1 MGSRAGLFSH
11 NERGLGFTLV
21 LGSMAMRLDFEGRED
36 NYTFCEAGDLSTLCT
51 THAASINDWRGGSWY
66 GNHSKQSALRALTL
80 GDESLVAASDALL
93 AKLEDKLP
101 HTRKWQT
108 QRTVSGGMVCVPEY
122 LTGQPECMRLRRRL
136 DRNDAPVTIFMD
148 LTSSAMI
155 DASKLLARGTAI
167 LALARALCE
176 HRVVELWGGI
186 ALGDGGYRGKPW
198 SSTFAWRI
206 DTTPLDVA
214 RAAFLLSAPAMAR
227 GIGYELA
234 PTLAGHSSWS
244 GNWPW
249 GAHDLHVRTQSQR
262 LRTAMGASEMLVVP
276 PIYGTDPLVADPLGW
291 ITRELAR
298 LTGQGDEIGSE
309 DWNKEGDRRHA

>member
-1 MGSRAGLFSH
+1 
-11 NERGLGFTLV
+11 
-21 LGSMAMRLDFEGRED
+21 MRLDFDGKED
-36 NYTFCEAGDLSTLCT
+36 NYTFVEAGDLSALAR
-51 THAASINDWRGGSWY
+51 THASKIKDWSTGSFY
-66 GNHSKQSALRALTL
+66 GQHSKATALRALTL

-101 HTRKWQT
+101 HTRKWQSRRSVT
-108 QRTVSGGMVCVPEY
+108 GGLVNVPEF
-122 LTGQPECMRLRRRL
+122 LAGNPECMRQRKRL

-186 ALGDGGYRGKPW
+186 ALGDGSGYSGQKAW
-198 SSTFAWRI
+198 CSTFAWRI

-214 RAAFLLSAPAMAR
+214 RAAFLFSAPAMAR

-234 PTLAGHSSWS
+234 PTLAGHSTWS
-244 GNWPW
+244 GQWPW
-249 GAHDLHVRTQSQR
+249 ASHDLHVRTQSAR
-262 LRTAMGASEMLVVP
+262 LRAAMGASEMLIVP
-276 PIYGTDPLVADPLGW
+276 PIYGTDPLVTAPLEW

-298 LTGQGDEIGSE
+298 LTGDHEAEIGSE

>member
-1 MGSRAGLFSH
+1 MK
-11 NERGLGFTLV
+11 
-21 LGSMAMRLDFEGRED
+21 LDFEGRED
-36 NYTFCEAGDLSTLCT
+36 HYTFVEAGELRTLADQ
-51 THAASINDWRGGSWY
+51 HSAKIANFGARGWY
-66 GNHSKQSALRALTL
+66 GGHSKQTALRALTL
-80 GDESLVAASDALL
+80 GDESLVAASDAML

-101 HTRKWQT
+101 HTKKFQM
-108 QRTVSGGMVCVPEY
+108 QRQVTGGLVCVPEY

-155 DASKLLARGTAI
+155 DADKLLKRGTAI

-176 HRVVELWGGI
+176 HRTVELWGGV
-186 ALGDGGYRGKPW
+186 ALGNGNYSGGGW

-227 GIGYELA
+227 GIGYGLA
-234 PTLAGHSSWS
+234 PTLAGKNNWS

-262 LRTAMGASEMLVVP
+262 LRAAMGASEMLVVP

-298 LTGQGDEIGSE
+298 LTGDHEAEIGSE
-309 DWNKEGDRRHA
+309 DWNKEGDRAHA

>member
-1 MGSRAGLFSH
+1 MK
-11 NERGLGFTLV
+11 
-21 LGSMAMRLDFEGRED
+21 LDFEGRED
-36 NYTFCEAGDLSTLCT
+36 HYTFVEAGDLRALCQK
-51 THAASINDWRGGSWY
+51 HDAHIENFGARGWY
-66 GNHSKQSALRALTL
+66 GNHGKAAALRALTL

-101 HTRKWQT
+101 RTKKRQM

-155 DASKLLARGTAI
+155 DADKLLKRGTAI

-186 ALGDGGYRGKPW
+186 ALGGGAGYRGGKAW
-198 SSTFAWRI
+198 ASTFAWRI
-206 DTTPLDVA
+206 DTVPLDLA

-227 GIGYELA
+227 GIGYGLA
-234 PTLAGHSSWS
+234 PTLAGHSTWS
-244 GNWPW
+244 GSWPF
-249 GAHDLHVRTQSQR
+249 GAHDLHVRTQAVR
-262 LRTAMGASEMLVVP
+262 LRSATAAAEMLVVP
-276 PIYGTDPLVADPLGW
+276 PIYGTDPLVTAPLDW
-291 ITRELAR
+291 IMRELAR
-298 LTGQGDEIGSE
+298 LTGDHGEVGSE
-309 DWNKEGDRRHA
+309 DWNKEGDRAHA

>member
-1 MGSRAGLFSH
+1 
-11 NERGLGFTLV
+11 
-21 LGSMAMRLDFEGRED
+21 MRLDFENKED
-36 NYTFCEAGDLSTLCT
+36 NYTFVEAGDLSTLART
-51 THAASINDWRGGSWY
+51 NDGKIKNWSSGSWY
-66 GNHSKQSALRALTL
+66 GRHSKATALRALTL

-101 HTRKWQT
+101 HTRKWQNRRSVT
-108 QRTVSGGMVCVPEY
+108 GGLVNVPEF
-122 LTGQPECMRLRRRL
+122 LAGNPECMRLRKRL

-155 DASKLLARGTAI
+155 SADKLLARGTAI

-186 ALGDGGYRGKPW
+186 ALGENSGYRSQKAW
-198 SSTFAWRI
+198 CSTFAWRI

-244 GNWPW
+244 GAWPFA
-249 GAHDLHVRTQSQR
+249 AHDFHVRTQAQR
-262 LRTAMGASEMLVVP
+262 LRMAMGAAEMLVVP
-276 PIYGTDPLVADPLGW
+276 PIYGTDPLVTDPLGW

-298 LTGQGDEIGSE
+298 LTGDHESAVGSE
-309 DWNKEGDRRHA
+309 NWNKEGDRRHV

>member
-1 MGSRAGLFSH
+1 
-11 NERGLGFTLV
+11 
-21 LGSMAMRLDFEGRED
+21 MRLDFEGKED
-36 NYTFCEAGDLSTLCT
+36 NYQFVEAGDLAALAQ
-51 THAASINDWRGGSWY
+51 THSAKIKNWSSGSWY
-66 GNHSKQSALRALTL
+66 GNHSKQTALRALTL
-80 GDESLVAASDALL
+80 GDESLVKASDELL

-101 HTRKWQT
+101 HTRKWQS
-108 QRTVSGGMVCVPEY
+108 QRALTGGLVCVPEF
-122 LTGQPECMRLRRRL
+122 LTGQPECMRIRRRM

-155 DASKLLARGTAI
+155 RGEDLLKRGTAI

-186 ALGDGGYRGKPW
+186 ALGDGSGYRSDSGKAW

-234 PTLAGHSSWS
+234 PTLGGHKSWS
-244 GNWPW
+244 GNWPF
-249 GAHDLHVRTQSQR
+249 GAHDLHVRTQSAR
-262 LRTAMGASEMLVVP
+262 LRAAMGAAEMLVVP
-276 PIYGTDPLVADPLGW
+276 PIYGTDPLVTDPLGW
-291 ITRELAR
+291 ITRELER
-298 LTGQGDEIGSE
+298 LTGQGAEIGSE